1 MDNKALERRLKSIE
15 NNTNLILSER
25 EIHED
30 ILLQISKLTGRISTL
45 EEETKLLRERV
56 DKGNKI
62 VSADA
67 SDLKDTVN
75 EIKDI
80 IIS

>member
-67 SDLKDTVN
+67 SDLKDSVN